1 MTHPKNKAAARLLAA
16 AAALCWLALAAAPA
30 RAQQQLGPYDRDS
43 ARAMLAMVRDDLKNN
58 YYDPN
63 FRGLKLEEKFREAD
77 ERIKAAQTRDQL
89 MVPIAQFLLHLDD
102 SHTVFLPPG
111 RAARIEYGWRVQ
123 MVGDRCFVTALKP
136 KSDAEAK
143 LKPGDEVIS
152 IDGFKPTRSTLWKMS
167 YRYYALAPARAVRF
181 VVQSPGDAQPREVA
195 VESKI
200 EMGQAVRQWEDIYM
214 EALREE
220 WGVVRVRSSEAG
232 DGKLYIWKMPTFD
245 VTEQVVDD
253 MMGRARRFKTLVLD
267 LRGNGG
273 GYEDALL
280 RLTGYFFDRDVKVG
294 ERKGRKESKVLTA
307 KTRGDKA
314 FKGDLVVLVDS
325 NSGSAAEM
333 FARVVQ
339 LEKRGT
345 VIGDRT
351 AGAVMRSRYFGR
363 ETGVGRVLYFGSSI
377 TTDDVLMN
385 DGRSLEHV
393 GVTPDEVMLPTGADL
408 AARRDPVLT
417 RAAALAGVQLDPE
430 KAGALFPIDWKKQ

>member
-1 MTHPKNKAAARLLAA
+1 MTHNNFSASARLLTA

-30 RAQQQLGPYDRDS
+30 RAQQLGPYDRDS
-43 ARAMLAMVRDDLKNN
+43 ARAMLGMIRDDLKNN
-58 YYDPN
+58 YYDPD
-63 FRGLKLEEKFREAD
+63 FRGLKLEEKFKEAD

-89 MVPIAQFLLHLDD
+89 MVPIAQFLLNLDD

-123 MVGDRCFVTALKP
+123 MIGDRCFVTALKP

-143 LKPGDEVIS
+143 LKPGDEVLS
-152 IDGFKPTRSTLWKMS
+152 IDGFRPSRSTLWKMN
-167 YRYYALAPARAVRF
+167 YRYYALAPARAIRF
-181 VVQSPGDAQPREVA
+181 VVQSPGEAQPREA
-195 VESKI
+195 TVESKI

-214 EALREE
+214 QSLREE
-220 WGVVRVRSSEAG
+220 WDIVRVRSSEAG
-232 DGKLYIWKMPTFD
+232 DNLFIWKMPTFEVED
-245 VTEQVVDD
+245 KIVDD
-253 MMGRARRFKTLVLD
+253 MMARARKYKTLVLD

-273 GYEDALL
+273 GYEDALV
-280 RLTGYFFDRDVKVG
+280 RLAGYFFDRDVKVA

-307 KTRGDKA
+307 KTHGDKS
-314 FKGDLVVLVDS
+314 FKGNLVVLVDS

-351 AGAVMRSRYFGR
+351 AGAVMTSKYYGR

-377 TTDDVLMN
+377 TVGDVLMN
-385 DGRSLEHV
+385 DGKSLERV
-393 GVTPDEVMLPTGADL
+393 GVTPDEVLLPTGADL
-408 AARRDPVLT
+408 AAHRDPVLSH
-417 RAAALAGVQLDPE
+417 AASLAGVQLDPE
-430 KAGALFPIDWKKQ
+430 KAGALFPVDWKK

>member
-1 MTHPKNKAAARLLAA
+1 MTHEKTSAAARLLTA
-16 AAALCWLALAAAPA
+16 AAALCWLTLACAPA
-30 RAQQQLGPYDRDS
+30 RAQQLGPYDRDS
-43 ARAMLAMVRDDLKNN
+43 ARAMLAMIRDDLKNN
-58 YYDPN
+58 YYDPSL
-63 FRGLKLEEKFREAD
+63 RGMNLDEKFKEAD

-89 MVPIAQFLLHLDD
+89 MIPIAQLLLGLDD

-123 MVGDRCFVTALKP
+123 MIGDRCFVTALKP

-152 IDGFKPTRSTLWKMS
+152 IDGFRPTRSTLWKMG

-181 VVQSPGDAQPREVA
+181 VVQSPGEAQPREVT

-200 EMGQAVRQWEDIYM
+200 ELGQAVRQWEDIYM
-214 EALREE
+214 QYLREE
-220 WGVVRVRSSEAG
+220 WDIYQDRFYESG
-232 DGKLYIWKMPTFD
+232 DDLIVWKLPTFMVED
-245 VTEQVVDD
+245 QHVDD
-253 MMGRARRFKTLVLD
+253 VMARAHRKKTLVLD

-273 GYEDALL
+273 GLEDALV
-280 RLTGYFFDRDVKVG
+280 RLTGYFFDREVKVA
-294 ERKGRKESKVLTA
+294 ERKGRKESKVVTA
-307 KTRGDKA
+307 KSRGDKA
-314 FKGDLVVLVDS
+314 FKGNLIVLVDS
-325 NSGSAAEM
+325 NSGSASEM

-351 AGAVMRSRYFGR
+351 AGAVMSSKFYGR

-377 TTDDVLMN
+377 TVADVLMN
-385 DGRSLEHV
+385 DGKSLERV
-393 GVTPDEVMLPTGADL
+393 GVTPDETLLPTGADL
-408 AARRDPVLT
+408 AARRDPVLA

-430 KAGALFPIDWKKQ
+430 KAGTLFPVDWKK

>member
-1 MTHPKNKAAARLLAA
+1 MTHCNLSAPARLLA
-16 AAALCWLALAAAPA
+16 AAALCWLALAGAPA
-30 RAQQQLGPYDRDS
+30 RAQQLGPYDRDS
-43 ARAMLAMVRDDLKNN
+43 ARAMLAMIRDDLKNN
-58 YYDPN
+58 YYDPTL
-63 FRGLKLEEKFREAD
+63 RGMPLEEKFKEAD

-89 MVPIAQFLLHLDD
+89 MVPIAQFLLNLDD

-123 MVGDRCFVTALKP
+123 MIGDRCFVTALKP

-152 IDGFKPTRSTLWKMS
+152 LDGFRPTRNTLWKMS

-181 VVQSPGDAQPREVA
+181 VVQRPGEAQPREVA

-200 EMGQAVRQWEDIYM
+200 ELGQAVRQWEDIYM
-214 EALREE
+214 QYLREE
-220 WGVVRVRSSEAG
+220 WDIYQDRFYEAG
-232 DGKLYIWKMPTFD
+232 DDLLIWKMPTFS
-245 VTEQVVDD
+245 VEEQHVDD
-253 MMGRARRFKTLVLD
+253 VMARARKRKTLVLD

-273 GYEDALL
+273 GYEDALV
-280 RLTGYFFDRDVKVG
+280 RLAGYFFDRDVKVA

-307 KTRGDKA
+307 KSRGDRA
-314 FKGDLVVLVDS
+314 FKGNLVVLVDS
-325 NSGSAAEM
+325 NSGSASEV
-333 FARVVQ
+333 FARFVQ

-351 AGAVMRSRYFGR
+351 AGAVMVSKYYGR

-377 TTDDVLMN
+377 TVGDVLMN
-385 DGRSLEHV
+385 DGQSLERV
-393 GVTPDEVMLPTGADL
+393 GVTPDEVLLPTGADL
-408 AARRDPVLT
+408 AARRDPTLA

-430 KAGALFPIDWKKQ
+430 KAGSLFPVDWKK